1 MDFIDIKIIDILD
14 IALVALLLSQVYR
27 MIRGT
32 AALSIFFGV
41 AILYGIYTVVR
52 LMNMELLSTI
62 LGQVMGV
69 GAIALVIVFQGE
81 IRRYLLLLGSRIA
94 YSRNKFIRRL
104 LNNSQSISID
114 EQMIAELSSALRN
127 MSSTLTG
134 ALIVIERA
142 SDLRSYAQ
150 SGDIIDGQLSSRLI
164 EALFFKNSPM
174 HDGAA
179 IIKHNRVEAARCI
192 LPTSDN
198 PEIPAHLG
206 LRHRAAIGLSEATD
220 ALVIVV
226 SEERGSISIVQGGE
240 IISLEKNAD
249 IAMIL
254 TAKLNQQNP
263 AT

>member
-1 MDFIDIKIIDILD
+1 MDFIDLKIIDILD

-32 AALSIFFGV
+32 AAFSIFLGV
-41 AILYGIYTVVR
+41 AILYGIYIVVR

-62 LGQVMGV
+62 LGQIMGV

-94 YSRNKFIRRL
+94 YSRNRFIRRL
-104 LNNSQSISID
+104 FNNSQSFNAD
-114 EQMIAELSSALRN
+114 EQIINDLSAALRN
-127 MSSTLTG
+127 MSSSLTG

-142 SDLRSYAQ
+142 SDLRAYTQ
-150 SGDIIDGQLSSRLI
+150 SGDMIDAQVSSRLI

-174 HDGAA
+174 HDGAV
-179 IIKHNRVEAARCI
+179 IIKHNRIEAARCI

-206 LRHRAAIGLSEATD
+206 LRHRAAVGLSEGTD

-226 SEERGSISIVQGGE
+226 SEEKGTISIVQGGE
-240 IISLEKNAD
+240 ITPLDKNAD
-249 IAMIL
+249 VAMVL
-254 TAKLNQQNP
+254 TAKL
-263 AT
+263 